1 MNLNGKNKPEDA
13 EKHKPPPSELANW
26 RLSIGYLRII

>member
-1 MNLNGKNKPEDA
+1 MNLNGKNKPEDVD
-13 EKHKPPPSELANW
+13 KPQPHELANW